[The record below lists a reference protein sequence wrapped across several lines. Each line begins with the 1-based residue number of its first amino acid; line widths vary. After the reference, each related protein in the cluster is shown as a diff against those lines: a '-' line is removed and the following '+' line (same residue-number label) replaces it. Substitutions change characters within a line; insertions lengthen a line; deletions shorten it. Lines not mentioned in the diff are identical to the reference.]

1 MQRVYF
7 EEVQAFREN
16 RWVVALVV
24 AVLLSALLPLA
35 YGLHQQ
41 LVMGIPWGD
50 KPMSDNGLVSM
61 FLVVLVSVGIGAFVI
76 LSSRLEVKVDS
87 DNLRYRY
94 FPVTPQWQ
102 LITSAL
108 IDSYSLEKGFR
119 MFRSGGFGYHR
130 SFLLRTRSYRIRGGR
145 HLSLKLKNGQTIL
158 LGTQN
163 PEGLEW
169 AMKKLMAKNETT

>member
-16 RWVVALVV
+16 RWVVALVI
-24 AVLLSALLPLA
+24 AVLLAALLPLA

-50 KPMSDNGLVSM
+50 KPMSDNGLIAM
-61 FLVVLVSVGIGAFVI
+61 FLVVIVSVGIGAFMI
-76 LSSRLEVKVDS
+76 LSSRLEVKVDG

-94 FPVTPQWQ
+94 FPITPQWQ
-102 LITSAL
+102 LITRAL

-119 MFRSGGFGYHR
+119 MFRSSGFGHHR
-130 SFLLRTRSYRIRGGR
+130 SFLLRTRSYRIRGAR
-145 HLSLKLKNGQTIL
+145 YLSLKLKNGQTIL

-169 AMKKLMAKNETT
+169 AMKKLMAKTETI